1 MGRNVSFI
9 KCGISKLLTIYRPV
23 SSSKIKILHLI
34 KSLGRGGAEMLLPE
48 TLKVH
53 DREHFDFYF
62 AYFLPWKDQMVP
74 AIEELGATAV
84 CFKAKNNLQ
93 MFQRVGEIS
102 RYVQENKI
110 DVIHSHL
117 PWAGVIARLV
127 GKKTGVPIVYTEHNK
142 WERYNKIT
150 YLLNKLSFSWQDAA
164 VAVSDDVQQSIRNN
178 AGGSSFRELKLP
190 VNVTSESEA
199 NSKKPYLLNIL
210 NGVNTSH
217 FVRNEASGLQ
227 IRQELGIPA
236 DAPVI
241 GTVSVFRF
249 QKRLDIWMEIVAAIL
264 KQVPETH
271 FIIVGDGPLKAE
283 LLQKRDA
290 LGIADRLHMPGL
302 KTDVKPYFSAMD
314 IYMMSSI
321 FEGLPIAL
329 LEAMSCSC
337 AVISTKAG
345 GVGEV
350 IEDGNSGLLCEVDEY
365 MKLVDAGVRLIQNPE
380 ERSIL
385 AAGARNRVQTDFSI
399 NKMAKQL
406 EELYLFLLE
415 ERRETRSNHP

>member
-1 MGRNVSFI
+1 M
-9 KCGISKLLTIYRPV
+9 KT
-23 SSSKIKILHLI
+23 KILHLI

-53 DREHFDFYF
+53 DREKFDFHF
-62 AYFLPWKDQMVP
+62 AYFLPWKNQMVP
-74 AIEELGATAV
+74 AIEALGAKAV
-84 CFKAKNNLQ
+84 CFEANNNLQ
-93 MFQRVGEIS
+93 MFQRIGEIS
-102 RYVQENKI
+102 RYVLENKI

-127 GKKTGVPIVYTEHNK
+127 GKKTGVPVVYTEHNK

-150 YLLNKLSFSWQDAA
+150 YWLNKLSFGWQQA
-164 VAVSDDVQQSIRNN
+164 VVSVSEDVQQSIRNN
-178 AGGSSFRELKLP
+178 AGGTSFQDLNFPVSSHAK
-190 VNVTSESEA
+190 
-199 NSKKPYLLNIL
+199 SKTDSTKPYLLNIL

-217 FVRNEASGLQ
+217 FVREEETGVQ
-227 IRQELGIPA
+227 IRQELGIPI

-249 QKRLDIWMEIVAAIL
+249 QKRLDLWLEIAAAIL
-264 KQVPETH
+264 KQIPEAH

-283 LLQKRDA
+283 LLHKRNTLD
-290 LGIADRLHMPGL
+290 IADRVHMPGL
-302 KTDVKPYFSAMD
+302 KIDVKPYFSAMD

-337 AVISTKAG
+337 AVVSTKAG

-350 IEDGNSGLLCEVDEY
+350 IQDRKSGLLCEVDEY
-365 MKLVDAGVRLIQNPE
+365 MKLVDAGVKLVQNYE
-380 ERSIL
+380 ERLML
-385 AAGARNRVQTDFSI
+385 AAGARSRVQADFSI

-406 EELYLFLLE
+406 EDLYLFLKK
-415 ERRETRSNHP
+415 

>member
-1 MGRNVSFI
+1 MSRV
-9 KCGISKLLTIYRPV
+9 RV
-23 SSSKIKILHLI
+23 LHLI

-53 DREHFDFYF
+53 DREQFDFHF

-74 AIEELGATAV
+74 AIESLGA
-84 CFKAKNNLQ
+84 KAICLKANNNLQ
-93 MFQRVGEIS
+93 MFQRVSTIS
-102 RYVQENKI
+102 RYVEEHQI

-127 GKKTGVPIVYTEHNK
+127 GKKTGIPVVYTEHNK

-150 YLLNKLSFSWQDAA
+150 YWLNKLSFGWQDAA
-164 VAVSDDVQQSIRNN
+164 VAVSDDVQQSIRKN
-178 AGGSSFRELKLP
+178 AGANFRKLVLP
-190 VNVTSESEA
+190 AAQEVKINRKA
-199 NSKKPYLLNIL
+199 QQPYLLNIL
-210 NGVNTSH
+210 NGVNIAH
-217 FVRNEASGLQ
+217 FVQDEQAGLQ
-227 IRQELGIPA
+227 IRQEIGIPA

-249 QKRLDIWMEIVAAIL
+249 QKRLNMWMEVAADIL
-264 KQVPETH
+264 KRVPNTH
-271 FIIVGDGPLKAE
+271 FIIVGDGPLKEE
-283 LLQKRDA
+283 LLTKRKA
-290 LGIADRLHMPGL
+290 LGIEDRLHMPGL

-345 GVGEV
+345 GVEEV
-350 IEDGNSGLLCEVDEY
+350 VESGISGLLCEVDDH
-365 MKLVDAGVRLIQNPE
+365 MKLADYGVQLLQNQE
-380 ERSIL
+380 QRKAL
-385 AAGARNRVQTDFSI
+385 AAGARQRVQTDFSI

-406 EELYLFLLE
+406 EELYLFLKE
-415 ERRETRSNHP
+415 ERK

>member
-1 MGRNVSFI
+1 MVN
-9 KCGISKLLTIYRPV
+9 KLRV
-23 SSSKIKILHLI
+23 LHLI

-53 DREHFDFYF
+53 DREQFDFHF

-74 AIEELGATAV
+74 AIEALGARAV
-84 CFKAKNNLQ
+84 CFKANNNLQ

-102 RYVQENKI
+102 RYVQKHQI

-150 YLLNKLSFSWQDAA
+150 YWLNKLSFGWQDAA
-164 VAVSDDVQQSIRNN
+164 VAVSDDVQQSIRKN
-178 AGGSSFRELKLP
+178 AGASFRELTIP
-190 VNVTSESEA
+190 VVNGVKNRGKIQT
-199 NSKKPYLLNIL
+199 PYLLNIL
-210 NGVNTSH
+210 NGVNTAN
-217 FVRNEASGLQ
+217 FVRDDSAGSH
-227 IRQELGIPA
+227 IKQELGIPA
-236 DAPVI
+236 KAPII

-249 QKRLDIWMEIVAAIL
+249 QKRLDLWMEVAADIL
-264 KQVPETH
+264 KRVPEAH
-271 FIIVGDGPLKAE
+271 FIIVGDGPLKEE
-283 LLQKRDA
+283 LLAKRKA
-290 LGIADRLHMPGL
+290 LGIEARLHMPGL
-302 KTDVKPYFSAMD
+302 KTNVKPYFSGMD

-329 LEAMSCSC
+329 LEAMSCGC
-337 AVISTKAG
+337 AVISTRAG

-350 IEDGNSGLLCEVDEY
+350 VEDGKSGLLCEIDEY
-365 MKLVDAGVRLIQNPE
+365 SKLADYGVQLLQNQSQ
-380 ERSIL
+380 RSTL
-385 AAGARNRVQTDFSI
+385 AASGRARVQADFSI

-406 EELYLFLLE
+406 EELYLFLKE
-415 ERRETRSNHP
+415 ERG

>member
-1 MGRNVSFI
+1 MHNHKV
-9 KCGISKLLTIYRPV
+9 KV
-23 SSSKIKILHLI
+23 LHLI

-53 DREHFDFYF
+53 DRDQFDFHF

-74 AIEELGATAV
+74 AIEEQGARAV
-84 CFKAKNNLQ
+84 CFKANNNLQ
-93 MFQRVGEIS
+93 MFQRVGDIS
-102 RYVQENKI
+102 RYVKEHQI

-127 GKKTGVPIVYTEHNK
+127 GKKTGVPVVYTEHNK

-150 YLLNKLSFSWQDAA
+150 YWLNKFSFGWQNAA
-164 VAVSDDVQQSIRNN
+164 VAVSDDVQKSIRKN
-178 AGGSSFRELKLP
+178 AGTKFRELALP
-190 VNVTSESEA
+190 AMQGTRINGKA
-199 NSKKPYLLNIL
+199 QQPYLLNIL
-210 NGVNTSH
+210 NGVNTVH
-217 FVRNEASGLQ
+217 FDRDEQAGLQ
-227 IRQELGIPA
+227 IRQQLGIPINA
-236 DAPVI
+236 HVI

-249 QKRLDIWMEIVAAIL
+249 QKRLDVWMEIAAAIL
-264 KQVPETH
+264 KRIPEAH
-271 FIIVGDGPLKAE
+271 FILVGDGPLKEE
-283 LLQKRDA
+283 LLAKRKA
-290 LGIADRLHMPGL
+290 LGIEERLHMPGL
-302 KTDVKPYFSAMD
+302 KTDVKPYFSMMD

-350 IEDGNSGLLCEVDEY
+350 VEHGKSGLLCEVDNY
-365 MKLVDAGVRLIQNPE
+365 TKLIDYGVQLIQNQE
-380 ERSIL
+380 QCVAL
-385 AAGARNRVQTDFSI
+385 AAGARKRVQADFSI

-406 EELYLFLLE
+406 EDLYLYLKK
-415 ERRETRSNHP
+415 ERENTK

>member
-1 MGRNVSFI
+1 MLSH
-9 KCGISKLLTIYRPV
+9 
-23 SSSKIKILHLI
+23 KIKILHLI

-53 DREHFDFYF
+53 DREQFEFHF
-62 AYFLPWKDQMVP
+62 AYFLPWKNQMVP
-74 AIEELGATAV
+74 VIEALGATVV
-84 CFKAKNNLQ
+84 CFKSNHNLQ
-93 MFQRVGEIS
+93 MFLKVNDIC
-102 RYVQENKI
+102 RYVQEHKI

-127 GKKTGVPIVYTEHNK
+127 GKRTGVPIVYTEHNK

-150 YLLNKLSFSWQDAA
+150 YWLNKLSFSWQDAA
-164 VAVSDDVQQSIRNN
+164 VAVSDDVQQSIRRNT
-178 AGGSSFRELKLP
+178 SSSAFWNLQIP
-190 VNVTSESEA
+190 VKYQPKKNGEV
-199 NSKKPYLLNIL
+199 KKPYLLNIL
-210 NGVNTSH
+210 NGVNTTH
-217 FVRNEASGLQ
+217 FVRDEAAGLQ
-227 IRQELGIPA
+227 VRQELGIPS

-249 QKRLDIWMEIVAAIL
+249 QKRLDVWMEIATEIL
-264 KQVPETH
+264 KQVPNAH
-271 FIIVGDGPLKAE
+271 FIIVGYGPLKEE
-283 LLQKRDA
+283 LHAKRA
-290 LGIADRLHMPGL
+290 SLGIEERLHMPGL

-350 IEDGNSGLLCEVDEY
+350 IEDGKSGLLCEVDEY
-365 MKLVDAGVRLIQNPE
+365 MKLVDAGVKLLLDPIQ
-380 ERSIL
+380 RTSI
-385 AAGARNRVQTDFSI
+385 AAGARARVQQDFSI
-399 NKMAKQL
+399 IKMASQL
-406 EELYLFLLE
+406 EQLYLFLKE
-415 ERRETRSNHP
+415 EKEQSK

>member
-1 MGRNVSFI
+1 MLNH
-9 KCGISKLLTIYRPV
+9 
-23 SSSKIKILHLI
+23 KIKVLHLI

-53 DREHFDFYF
+53 DREQFDFHF

-74 AIEELGATAV
+74 AIEALGARAV
-84 CFKAKNNLQ
+84 CFKANNNLQ

-102 RYVQENKI
+102 RYVQEHQV

-127 GKKTGVPIVYTEHNK
+127 GKKTGIPVVYTEHNK

-150 YLLNKLSFSWQDAA
+150 YWLNKLSFGWQDAA
-164 VAVSDDVQQSIRNN
+164 VAVSDDVQQSIRKNSVTN
-178 AGGSSFRELKLP
+178 FRELVLP
-190 VNVTSESEA
+190 AVREDKINGKA
-199 NSKKPYLLNIL
+199 KIPYLLNIL
-210 NGVNTSH
+210 NGVNTAH
-217 FVRNEASGLQ
+217 FVRDEQVGLQ

-236 DAPVI
+236 NAPVI

-249 QKRLDIWMEIVAAIL
+249 QKRLDVWMEIAAEIL
-264 KQVPETH
+264 KKMPEAH
-271 FIIVGDGPLKAE
+271 FIIVGDGPLKEE
-283 LLQKRDA
+283 LLAKRKT
-290 LGIADRLHMPGL
+290 LGIEERLHMPGL

-329 LEAMSCSC
+329 LEAMSCGC

-350 IEDGNSGLLCEVDEY
+350 VEEGKSGLLCEVDEY
-365 MKLVDAGVRLIQNPE
+365 KKLAELGVGLLNEPERLKN
-380 ERSIL
+380 L
-385 AAGARNRVQTDFSI
+385 AECARNRVVQDFSI
-399 NKMAKQL
+399 NKMASQL
-406 EELYLFLLE
+406 EALYLFLKE
-415 ERRETRSNHP
+415 EKG

>member
-1 MGRNVSFI
+1 
-9 KCGISKLLTIYRPV
+9 
-23 SSSKIKILHLI
+23 
-34 KSLGRGGAEMLLPE
+34 MLLPE

-53 DREHFDFYF
+53 NREQFDFHF
-62 AYFLPWKDQMVP
+62 AYFLPWKDQMVS
-74 AIEELGATAV
+74 AIESQGATAI
-84 CFKAKNNLQ
+84 CFKANNNLQ
-93 MFQRVGEIS
+93 MFQRVKDIS

-127 GKKTGVPIVYTEHNK
+127 GKRTGIPIVYTEHNK
-142 WERYNKIT
+142 WERYNKVT
-150 YLLNKLSFSWQDAA
+150 YWLNKLSFSWQDAA
-164 VAVSDDVQQSIRNN
+164 VAVSDDVQQSIRRNT
-178 AGGSSFRELKLP
+178 GSSAFQDLQIP
-190 VNVTSESEA
+190 VKYQPKKNGEV
-199 NSKKPYLLNIL
+199 KKPYLLNIL

-217 FVRNEASGLQ
+217 FVRDEAAGLQ
-227 IRQELGIPA
+227 VRQELGIPS

-249 QKRLDIWMEIVAAIL
+249 QKRLDVWMEIAAAIL
-264 KQVPETH
+264 KQVPEAH
-271 FIIVGDGPLKAE
+271 FIIVGDGPLKEE
-283 LLQKRDA
+283 LLAKRA
-290 LGIADRLHMPGL
+290 AAGIEERLHMPGL

-350 IEDGNSGLLCEVDEY
+350 IEDGKSGLLCEVNEY
-365 MKLVDAGVRLIQNPE
+365 MKLVDAGVKLLLNPAQ
-380 ERSIL
+380 RTAT
-385 AAGARNRVQTDFSI
+385 AAGARARVQQDFSI
-399 NKMAKQL
+399 IKMASQL
-406 EELYLFLLE
+406 EQLYLFLKE
-415 ERRETRSNHP
+415 ERGSAK